1 MDNANNDSS
10 LDFDFDTCMTTGQ
23 IGMMKGIL
31 PFIEMPLQK
40 YLAIYIKVLELQY
53 VISYFKDHKNG
64 ISACSCET
72 DKSPLSL
79 LQNVRKYSSS
89 KEGEM
94 IDQMLQMM
102 KAFEMYQN
110 YSEMLKPFMDTFQMS
125 GADSP
130 CENVDDDCDSEN
142 PKSQMGGDNM
152 ISRLQG
158 MLTPEQ
164 QAMFEAFKDM

>member
-1 MDNANNDSS
+1 MDNTNNDNSH
-10 LDFDFDTCMTTGQ
+10 DFDFDTCMTTGQ

-53 VISYFKDHKNG
+53 VISYFRDHKDG
-64 ISACSCET
+64 IPTCSCET
-72 DKSPLSL
+72 DKGPLSL

-125 GADSP
+125 GDDAP
-130 CENVDDDCDSEN
+130 CEDGQDEN
-142 PKSQMGGDNM
+142 GPEHTKSPIPGDNM
-152 ISRLQG
+152 ISKLQG

-164 QAMFEAFKDM
+164 QAMFETFKDM

>member
-1 MDNANNDSS
+1 MDNTNNDNSH
-10 LDFDFDTCMTTGQ
+10 DFDFDTCMTTGQ

-53 VISYFKDHKNG
+53 VISYFRSHQDG
-64 ISACSCET
+64 IPTCSCET

-110 YSEMLKPFMDTFQMS
+110 YSEMLKPFMDTFQMQ
-125 GADSP
+125 GDDAP
-130 CENVDDDCDSEN
+130 CENGQDDDNHEH
-142 PKSQMGGDNM
+142 PKSQVGGDNM
-152 ISRLQG
+152 ISKLQG

-164 QAMFEAFKDM
+164 QAMFETFKDM